1 MKKSTL
7 ILIVAGI
14 LPCVS
19 CEDNNPDVPQLS
31 VAVDTE
37 NATGIDESGVPV
49 FKKGSSV
56 KFTFEGQADMIT
68 FYSGEPGMMYQ
79 HKDRTKLQ
87 GFPFMQFNTQMENG
101 NMPPGFLS
109 VLLSSDFA
117 GFTKDK
123 ENDARNISD
132 ATWTDV
138 TEQCNIP
145 LTQTTQLSPRI
156 DLSAY
161 AGKPLYVAFRYNR
174 PANTD
179 FPRYQIKNFRIQN
192 EADGTAYEIMTTRN
206 AGWTAFDF
214 NAPAN
219 TDPYASTGGGT
230 ATRIWD
236 LRNATSDDRIS
247 IGYNSQI
254 NNNDWAITAA
264 IDLTSVSPDLGQGI
278 KAYNDDRL
286 KEFNYIFNTVGTF
299 TVSFL
304 TTNSRYSETE
314 TSLKEV
320 TIRITE

>member
-1 MKKSTL
+1 MKKSIL
-7 ILIVAGI
+7 ILIFAGI
-14 LPCVS
+14 LACVS
-19 CEDNNPDVPQLS
+19 CEDNSPDVPEFS
-31 VAVDTE
+31 VTVDTE
-37 NATGIDESGVPV
+37 NAAGFDDAGTPV

-56 KFTFEGQADMIT
+56 KFMFDGQADMIT

-117 GFTKDK
+117 GFTKDR
-123 ENDARNISD
+123 ETDVRNISD

-219 TDPYASTGGGT
+219 TDPYASTGGGM
-230 ATRIWD
+230 ANRIWD
-236 LRNATSDDRIS
+236 LRNATSDDRIA

-286 KEFNYIFNTVGTF
+286 KEYRYIFNTAGTF

-304 TTNSRYSETE
+304 TTNSRYSETK

-320 TIRITE
+320 TITVEE